1 MTGNEW
7 LLRCTTRGN
16 DLPGSHAKTGMRR
29 TTMTLTPQDQHH
41 LLAAEGWLELGDWL
55 AANEELEEI
64 EAAHRSF
71 PAVFALRVRIYCAA
85 EKWEIALQ
93 IGEVIAKAYTDAELY
108 LAMAISCA
116 SLHRVLEA
124 SGWLQQALNLNQTP
138 EFRLKALADLRLTE
152 AWKAQ
157 A

>member
-1 MTGNEW
+1 
-7 LLRCTTRGN
+7 
-16 DLPGSHAKTGMRR
+16 
-29 TTMTLTPQDQHH
+29 MTLTPKDQHH

-64 EAAHRSF
+64 EATCRAHPS
-71 PAVFALRVRIYCAA
+71 VFALRVRIYCAA
-85 EKWEIALQ
+85 GKWEIALQ
-93 IGEVIAKAYTDAELY
+93 IGDVIAKGYPDAELY

-116 SLHRVLEA
+116 SLHRVPEA
-124 SGWLQQALNLNQTP
+124 SGWLEQALNLNQTP

-152 AWKAQ
+152 AWKTQ